1 MIEKSTESKLFKE
14 KSIKH
19 LTHFVFGEKYLIFNY
34 LKFSK
39 NFQLPGQ
46 ISIQY
51 NSFVRCYLEET
62 IWNLLYFLSCF
73 ETVICLDPH
82 IRGMY
87 QYENIDS
94 VQCD

>member
-19 LTHFVFGEKYLIFNY
+19 LTHFVFAEKYSISSY
-34 LKFSK
+34 LKFPE
-39 NFQLPGQ
+39 NLQLSGE

-62 IWNLLYFLSCF
+62 IRNLLYFLSCF
-73 ETVICLDPH
+73 KSVICLDPH
-82 IRGMY
+82 IRGVY
-87 QYENIDS
+87 QYES
-94 VQCD
+94 VNSVKCA